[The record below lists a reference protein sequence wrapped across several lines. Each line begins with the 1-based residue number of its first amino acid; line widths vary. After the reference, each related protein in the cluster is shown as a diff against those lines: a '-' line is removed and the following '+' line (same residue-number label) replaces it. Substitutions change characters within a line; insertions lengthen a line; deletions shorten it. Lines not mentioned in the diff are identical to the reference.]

1 MGINNNFVIIDK
13 RKEKREIKCVM
24 IDETMMIKYATD
36 NMLNNKIKLL
46 YSNRN
51 SMFLYKDELDMLS
64 SMNKNI
70 NIVYTVTGSDLEW
83 KGRFGRIDEDM
94 IKEYCD
100 LDSLFYI
107 CGPPSTVNDMSRI
120 LKEMGVK
127 SILTEGFTGY

>member
-1 MGINNNFVIIDK
+1 MDISNFVIIDE
-13 RKEKREIKCVM
+13 RKEKRKIKCVM

-107 CGPPSTVNDMSRI
+107 CGPPSMVNDMSRI

>member
-1 MGINNNFVIIDK
+1 MLRIDKEITCIYMEWLQYMGINNNFVIIDK
-13 RKEKREIKCVM
+13 RKEKREIKYVM

-36 NMLNNKIKLL
+36 NMLNNKIRLL

-94 IKEYCD
+94 IK
-100 LDSLFYI
+100 
-107 CGPPSTVNDMSRI
+107 
-120 LKEMGVK
+120 
-127 SILTEGFTGY
+127 

>member
-13 RKEKREIKCVM
+13 RKEKREIKYVM

-70 NIVYTVTGSDLEW
+70 NIVYTVTGSDLE
-83 KGRFGRIDEDM
+83 
-94 IKEYCD
+94 
-100 LDSLFYI
+100 
-107 CGPPSTVNDMSRI
+107 
-120 LKEMGVK
+120 
-127 SILTEGFTGY
+127 

>member
-13 RKEKREIKCVM
+13 RKEKREIKYVM

-83 KGRFGRIDEDM
+83 KGRFGHIDEDM

-100 LDSLFYI
+100 LDSLFLYLW
-107 CGPPSTVNDMSRI
+107 SS
-120 LKEMGVK
+120 
-127 SILTEGFTGY
+127 